1 MSSVDF
7 ILNIV
12 GLLLWFNWRGAR
24 FDPFNRGM
32 PATLTGTLRRAEPLR
47 FKQWFL
53 PIILIAL
60 LAIRAL
66 FYAQLGPAVAW
77 TPALDLGAVSLS
89 FRSDRQNL
97 MFLFSGLGFLR
108 TLAIFYFWLIFLV
121 VINRNA
127 DALDPL
133 LRLIRLHL
141 GFVGSWPWLVQLLI
155 LPFIAAVGWAALSP
169 LLAQTGIISPVR
181 DYGRLAMQGF
191 VIGGGLFFSLKYV
204 IPLLLLLYLI
214 ASYVYFGKNALWDFV
229 NLSARSCLAP
239 ASRLPLQIG
248 KVDLAPL
255 LAIVVVFLLLHALP
269 NYVQAILERHDRTI
283 WPQ

>member
-77 TPALDLGAVSLS
+77 TPALDLGAVAQWH
-89 FRSDRQNL
+89 FQ
-97 MFLFSGLGFLR
+97 
-108 TLAIFYFWLIFLV
+108 TW
-121 VINRNA
+121 
-127 DALDPL
+127 
-133 LRLIRLHL
+133 
-141 GFVGSWPWLVQLLI
+141 GS
-155 LPFIAAVGWAALSP
+155 
-169 LLAQTGIISPVR
+169 LLA
-181 DYGRLAMQGF
+181 
-191 VIGGGLFFSLKYV
+191 
-204 IPLLLLLYLI
+204 
-214 ASYVYFGKNALWDFV
+214 
-229 NLSARSCLAP
+229 ARS
-239 ASRLPLQIG
+239 Q
-248 KVDLAPL
+248 
-255 LAIVVVFLLLHALP
+255 
-269 NYVQAILERHDRTI
+269 DRRVGTARS
-283 WPQ
+283 